1 MANGRSISP
10 SMLEARP
17 GAGPLLRLGTST
29 SELQV
34 VVLGCMLT
42 AGGLFAVGGS
52 RFSARDDARQLILG
66 IGVLSVLI
74 GVVTLLR
81 RHRMSPVEV
90 HLGLFVGALMVT
102 LISATTDNAA
112 AMGAGACFVVWIA
125 VYAAC
130 FFTPRQTV
138 VHVVLALVML
148 SVALSITWSD
158 PMVVTVVVVSAAVNA
173 AIAAI
178 CVGWLS
184 VQLRRTATLDTLT
197 GLANTAAWREALS
210 AEVERAD
217 RTGEPFTVVF
227 IDVDGLKSVNDRGGH
242 AAGDELLATVAECLR
257 LGVRRCDTVARVGGD
272 EFVIALPNTTESAA
286 EAMMDRLRRDAPASF
301 SVGVAQRRLHE
312 GPTSLV
318 ERADTEMYRR
328 KRRRVAASAEAAARA
343 VREDQ
348 HRRVS

>member
-1 MANGRSISP
+1 MPNGRSISP
-10 SMLEARP
+10 SMLEARH
-17 GAGPLLRLGTST
+17 GAGPLLRLGSST

-34 VVLGCMLT
+34 VVLGWMLC

-66 IGVLSVLI
+66 IGLLSVLI
-74 GVVTLLR
+74 GGITLLR
-81 RHRMSPVEV
+81 RHRMSPIGV
-90 HLGLFVGALMVT
+90 HLGLFIGALMVT

-112 AMGAGACFVVWIA
+112 AMGAGACFVVWIGI
-125 VYAAC
+125 YAAC
-130 FFTPRQTV
+130 FFTPLQTM
-138 VHVVLALVML
+138 VHLGLSLVML
-148 SVALSITWSD
+148 SIALSITWPE
-158 PMVVTVVVVSAAVNA
+158 PMVVAVVVVSAAVNA
-173 AIAAI
+173 AVAAV

-210 AEVERAD
+210 AEVERAE
-217 RTGEPFTVVF
+217 RTGEPFTVAF

-257 LGVRRCDTVARVGGD
+257 QGVRRCDTVARVGGD
-272 EFVIALPNTTESAA
+272 EFVIALPNTPESAA

-301 SVGVAQRRLHE
+301 SVGVAQRRPHE
-312 GPTSLV
+312 GPRSLV
-318 ERADTEMYRR
+318 ERADAEMYRR
-328 KRRRVAASAEAAARA
+328 KRRRVTEAAEAAARA
-343 VREDQ
+343 ERDNQ